1 MKFRPFTVKEE
12 KLLLMASQ
20 SEETETINDTIK
32 QILNNCIID
41 SVNIDDMPIFDVEY
55 LFLNLR
61 SKSVD
66 NVVELKMKD
75 EDDDMYYDVEIDLND
90 AVVEVDPDH
99 TSNIK
104 LNEDITITM
113 KYPSFGMIETMS
125 GKDQNDLVEIITM
138 SIDKVVN
145 GSEVMSLADYDS
157 DEIKV
162 FVESFT
168 SKNMRDVEKFFST
181 VPRLKMDVTYITP
194 NGPKKKEIVGLQ
206 SFFTS

>member
-1 MKFRPFTVKEE
+1 MSLPKITSPVFTIELPSNKRKMKFRPFTVKEE

-125 GKDQNDLVEIITM
+125 GKDQND
-138 SIDKVVN
+138 
-145 GSEVMSLADYDS
+145 
-157 DEIKV
+157 
-162 FVESFT
+162 
-168 SKNMRDVEKFFST
+168 
-181 VPRLKMDVTYITP
+181 
-194 NGPKKKEIVGLQ
+194 
-206 SFFTS
+206 